1 MFKTKLS
8 YLRLVIESFWI
19 MHNVSEKIDEHW
31 SWVLYQVFR
40 EVDTNDLTGTVY
52 IYAYFSKQNKPLN
65 FNAMR
70 YCTPYIKL
78 P

>member
-8 YLRLVIESFWI
+8 YLRLVIESEPCKTSVKRSMSI
-19 MHNVSEKIDEHW
+19 GHEYYIRSLEK
-31 SWVLYQVFR
+31 L
-40 EVDTNDLTGTVY
+40 TLMTGTVY